1 MSAARADEVEED
13 ELVEEEPVRLRPLS
27 CAILYMRY
35 VLFAIEEIVAME
47 NTSFRGIERN
57 LNGSREPVPSPYSIS
72 DENEKS

>member
-1 MSAARADEVEED
+1 MDEDEEDDVSAARADEVEED

-35 VLFAIEEIVAME
+35 VLFAIEEIVAMK

-57 LNGSREPVPSPYSIS
+57 LNEEQEPNSLSF
-72 DENEKS
+72 

>member
-1 MSAARADEVEED
+1 MDEDEEDDVSAARADEVEED

-57 LNGSREPVPSPYSIS
+57 LNEEQESNSFSF
-72 DENEKS
+72 

>member
-1 MSAARADEVEED
+1 LDEDEADDVRAARADEVEED

-57 LNGSREPVPSPYSIS
+57 LNEEQEPNSFSF
-72 DENEKS
+72 

>member
-47 NTSFRGIERN
+47 NTSFRGMKWE
-57 LNGSREPVPSPYSIS
+57 S
-72 DENEKS
+72 